1 MIFLKFKN
9 KLHLFILSFL
19 LIIPI
24 NCFAYS
30 NYIIPGGQT
39 IGIEVNS
46 KGVLVVGFYEVNN
59 KYISKTAGFE
69 IGDIITKVNNTTVS
83 NIDEMV
89 SEVNKDSDFKVD
101 FSVLRNKKNV
111 NLNLSLEKDFSG
123 VLKTGLYVKDKING
137 IGTLTYIDPESK
149 VFGALGHEIIENTT
163 ISKFEIK
170 DGIIY
175 EANVSN
181 IVKSRNGK
189 AGEKNAVYNKANI
202 WGQISENELAGIFG
216 TYSENFNVDEKIE
229 VADIDEITSG
239 EAIIRT
245 VIDDNKKE
253 DFKINIL
260 HIDTNSKNKNILF
273 EVTDKKLIEKTGGI
287 VQGMSGSPIIQNNK
301 IIGAVNYV
309 IVNDPTKGYG
319 IFIKTMLEEGDK

>member
-1 MIFLKFKN
+1 M
-9 KLHLFILSFL
+9 
-19 LIIPI
+19 
-24 NCFAYS
+24 
-30 NYIIPGGQT
+30 
-39 IGIEVNS
+39 
-46 KGVLVVGFYEVNN
+46 VVGFYEVNN

>member
-1 MIFLKFKN
+1 MKFKN

-59 KYISKTAGFE
+59 KYISKAAGFE

-111 NLNLSLEKDFSG
+111 NLNLSLEKDSSG

>member
-1 MIFLKFKN
+1 MKFKN

-69 IGDIITKVNNTTVS
+69 IGDIITKVNNATVS

-111 NLNLSLEKDFSG
+111 NLNLSLEKDSSG